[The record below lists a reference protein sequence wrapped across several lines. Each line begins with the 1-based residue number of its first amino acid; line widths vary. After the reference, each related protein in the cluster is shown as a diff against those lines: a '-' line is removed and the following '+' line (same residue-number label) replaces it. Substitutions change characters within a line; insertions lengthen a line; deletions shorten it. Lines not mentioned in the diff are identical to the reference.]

1 LAELTR
7 AQRRLTEETLFLLK
21 CPNKYSKH

>member
-21 CPNKYSKH
+21 CSNKNSRH